1 MTEQPQKTEQ
11 VDWKRTTVLGLR
23 FFQVIAVA
31 LVAVGFI
38 WGAGDL
44 ILSMLP
50 PDSPVT
56 PLSCLLMLYGV
67 IGSLIIEAAI
77 RVLERKK

>member
-1 MTEQPQKTEQ
+1 MTEQPKTT
-11 VDWKRTTVLGLR
+11 DYKGTLTLGLR
-23 FFQVIAVA
+23 FFQVLTVA
-31 LVAVGFI
+31 MVAVGFI

-50 PDSPVT
+50 ADSPIT

-77 RVLERKK
+77 RVVNRKK